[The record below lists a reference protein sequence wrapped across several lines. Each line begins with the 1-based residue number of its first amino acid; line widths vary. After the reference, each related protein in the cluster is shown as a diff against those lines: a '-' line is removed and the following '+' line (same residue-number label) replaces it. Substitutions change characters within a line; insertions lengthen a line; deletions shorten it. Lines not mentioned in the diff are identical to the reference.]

1 ATSTGARG
9 DRERNFDTIRRRVR
23 ARDRALIARM
33 VRFFSVNYSV
43 VVDVTLRSG
52 IADPEG
58 ATIERAL
65 PALGF
70 TGVSDVKAGK
80 SFRMNIDALSEADA
94 LEKATSLAE
103 RLLSNPVIEDAR
115 ARLAEVQVS

>member
-1 ATSTGARG
+1 
-9 DRERNFDTIRRRVR
+9 
-23 ARDRALIARM
+23 M

-43 VVDVTLRSG
+43 IVDVTLRAG

-70 TGVSDVKAGK
+70 YGVSDVKAGK
-80 SFRMNIDALSEADA
+80 SFRMMIEAESDVEA
-94 LEKATSLAE
+94 LERATALAE
-103 RLLSNPVIEDAR
+103 RLLSNPVIEDAA
-115 ARLAEVQVS
+115 ARLSGVHAS

>member
-1 ATSTGARG
+1 MK
-9 DRERNFDTIRRRVR
+9 
-23 ARDRALIARM
+23 IAILAE
-33 VRFFSVNYSV
+33 
-43 VVDVTLRSG
+43 VTLRPG

-70 TGVSDVKAGK
+70 EGVANVRAGK
-80 SFRMNIDALSEADA
+80 SFRFDIEADSEAAA
-94 LEKATSLAE
+94 LATAQSLAE

-115 ARLAEVQVS
+115 VSLAPRA

>member
-1 ATSTGARG
+1 
-9 DRERNFDTIRRRVR
+9 
-23 ARDRALIARM
+23 M

-43 VVDVTLRSG
+43 IVDVTLRAG

-70 TGVSDVKAGK
+70 YGVTDVKAGK
-80 SFRMNIDALSEADA
+80 SFRMMIEAESDVEA
-94 LEKATSLAE
+94 LERATALAE
-103 RLLSNPVIEDAR
+103 RLLSNPVIEDAA
-115 ARLAEVQVS
+115 ARLSGVRAS

>member
-1 ATSTGARG
+1 
-9 DRERNFDTIRRRVR
+9 
-23 ARDRALIARM
+23 M

-43 VVDVTLRSG
+43 VVDVTLREG

-70 TGVSDVKAGK
+70 VGVFDVKAGK
-80 SFRMNIDALSEADA
+80 SFRMTIDANSEADA
-94 LEKATSLAE
+94 LERATALAE
-103 RLLSNPVIEDAR
+103 RLLSNPVIEDAT
-115 ARLAEVQVS
+115 ARLAGVHAT

>member
-1 ATSTGARG
+1 
-9 DRERNFDTIRRRVR
+9 
-23 ARDRALIARM
+23 M
-33 VRFFSVNYSV
+33 NYAV
-43 VVDVTLRSG
+43 VVDVTLREG

-70 TGVSDVKAGK
+70 SGVRGVKAGK
-80 SFRMNIDALSEADA
+80 SFRMTIEANSDEAALD
-94 LEKATSLAE
+94 KATALAE

-115 ARLAEVQVS
+115 ARLAVGPAS

>member
-1 ATSTGARG
+1 
-9 DRERNFDTIRRRVR
+9 
-23 ARDRALIARM
+23 M
-33 VRFFSVNYSV
+33 VRFFSVNYFV
-43 VVDVTLRSG
+43 IVDVTLRSG

-80 SFRMNIDALSEADA
+80 SFRMNIEAESEAEA

-103 RLLSNPVIEDAR
+103 RLLSNPVIEDAS
-115 ARLAEVQVS
+115 ARLGAVHAS

>member
-1 ATSTGARG
+1 
-9 DRERNFDTIRRRVR
+9 
-23 ARDRALIARM
+23 M

-43 VVDVTLRSG
+43 VVEVTLRAG

-80 SFRMNIDALSEADA
+80 SFRMNIDAPSESDA
-94 LEKATSLAE
+94 LERATALAE

>member
-1 ATSTGARG
+1 VSY
-9 DRERNFDTIRRRVR
+9 FVI
-23 ARDRALIARM
+23 
-33 VRFFSVNYSV
+33 
-43 VVDVTLRSG
+43 VDVTLREG

-70 TGVSDVKAGK
+70 SGVHDVKAGK
-80 SFRMNIDALSEADA
+80 SFRMNIDADSEEAA
-94 LEKATSLAE
+94 LEKAASLAE

-115 ARLAEVQVS
+115 ARLGEVHAQ